1 MSHTP
6 AIPVV
11 AGLIRNSRGQ
21 ILLTRR
27 LPGSHQGGT
36 WEYPGG
42 KIIPGET
49 PHEALT
55 RELTEELGIRI
66 SSSTQV
72 ASTLHRYLE
81 KTVQLSL
88 RVIDSYYGSPLGREG
103 QDLRWLAADEIKNV
117 DMAAADRA
125 FDLAVTLPDYYV
137 ISGPAADL
145 RNFSTSLQTVLRTG
159 YKLVQM
165 RIPGLAGSELQS
177 LATSAASLCLEHG
190 ARLMLNEHAG
200 LAATIAGA
208 GVHLKAEQLLRIKD
222 RPLAPDRPVAASC
235 HNEEEIARAC
245 DLGLDFIC
253 VSPVLHTPSHP
264 AAAVLGW
271 QRFERLCALSS
282 LPVYALGGLSVN
294 NFTEARECGA
304 IGVAGIS
311 GFWNGQ

>member
-1 MSHTP
+1 MP

-21 ILLTRR
+21 ILLARR

-42 KIIPGET
+42 KICPGET
-49 PHEALT
+49 PHEALI

-66 SSSTQV
+66 SSSTKV
-72 ASTLHRYLE
+72 ASTLHRYPE
-81 KTVQLSL
+81 KTIQLSL
-88 RVIDSYYGSPLGREG
+88 RAIDGYCGLPHGREG
-103 QDLRWLAADEIKNV
+103 QDIRWLAAEEIKNV

-125 FDLAVTLPDYYV
+125 FDLAVTLPDHYV

-145 RNFSTSLQTVLRTG
+145 SSFTTSLQKVLRG
-159 YKLVQM
+159 GHKLVQV
-165 RIPGLAGSELQS
+165 RIPGLAGSGLES
-177 LATSAASLCLEHG
+177 LVSRAASLCLEHG

-208 GVHLKAEQLLRIKD
+208 GVHLKAEQLPRIKD
-222 RPLAPDRPVAASC
+222 RLLAPDRPVAASC

-253 VSPVLHTPSHP
+253 VSPVLETPSHP
-264 AAAVLGW
+264 GAAVLGW

-282 LPVYALGGLSVN
+282 LPVYALGGLSKKD
-294 NFTEARECGA
+294 FTEARECGA
-304 IGVAGIS
+304 MGVAGIS